1 MLLMAIGALDGWQPL
16 LILLAVLI
24 PAGIWLA
31 ALVDILRSRFKKAE
45 AKLIW
50 LLVITLI
57 PVIGVLLYIFL
68 GREQKVN

>member
-31 ALVDILRSRFKKAE
+31 ALVDILGSRFKKAE